1 MRYQGALLSA
11 LASIAFASDDATA
24 DNPLAVPDALPLD
37 DLRDIPVP
45 TYSVATG
52 TSQDIPYATSAAIA
66 EVAAQVAATP
76 LSVFPA
82 ATDVPINAAGTTD
95 SDEAGGDEGNPNVI
109 VNSGFISKREV
120 SGVSRQPRKRG
131 ACSPQPTIANFYNV
145 DLSTAAAFKAD
156 AIIASVASGA
166 STPTGYYQN
175 FKNLGAANSA
185 MNYLGYTVVDTGKGY
200 DVDYCAAKCD
210 AKAGCLSFNIYF
222 ERDPTVEPA
231 ASCPNPDAFANI
243 KCSFWGTG
251 LDATTANNKGQWR
264 NRFEVAIA
272 GSNAYTSYKLGGP
285 LDGWNG
291 PQKLDDAALN
301 APLWDCTDT
310 WTYLGYKLLQTGSV
324 DPRLCAAAC
333 DAQTA
338 YNKQHPSGPNAV
350 PCNAFGSY
358 ILNKSNSTGTYQQG
372 QMCTFY
378 TAYWDAKYA
387 KNTGDFDGA
396 VGATYKFTYSTFY
409 GKKDVQPTCGS
420 DYVSSSGTY
429 IKGGDAKRGSTNEA
443 KKVITA
449 SSLQPF
455 CSTLLGYI
463 TQTETS
469 TATSIVKPLTTLEVV
484 ATTTYV
490 AEETTATVTVSPNE
504 KRQAIE
510 TDGYIS
516 INTADYPNHLLPTE
530 SAAIVKRDATS
541 TPGALARFPA
551 TILSSA
557 CSLAVSSPTQ
567 TSTTTTTLTTSD
579 PVSTFITTVSTIS
592 IPSTSTS
599 TLTVTASPSPS
610 SPSSTICPAIASPI
624 PASLALK
631 TSACECT
638 YTASCGSLENQ
649 DGSCYYSIGSQGTYG
664 ECATQCDFF
673 ANCYQFHWNG
683 AGDKDCVLCAE
694 NGHRADAGVQGFAS
708 GTRTSCA
715 VDMGCEVRS

>member
-11 LASIAFASDDATA
+11 LASIALASDDTTA
-24 DNPLAVPDALPLD
+24 ENPLAVPDALPLD

-95 SDEAGGDEGNPNVI
+95 SDESNGDGGNPNVI
-109 VNSGFISKREV
+109 GKSESISKREV
-120 SGVSRQPRKRG
+120 SGVARQPRKRG
-131 ACSPQPTIANFYNV
+131 ACSPEPTIANFYNADV
-145 DLSTAAAFKAD
+145 SLAEAFRRD
-156 AIIASVASGA
+156 ASIASVASRA
-166 STPTGYYQN
+166 STPPGYFQN
-175 FKNLGAANSA
+175 FKNLDAANSA
-185 MNYLGYTVVDTGKGY
+185 MNYLGYTVVNTGKGY
-200 DVDYCAAKCD
+200 DVDYCAAKCN
-210 AKAGCLSFNIYF
+210 AKPGCLSFNIYF
-222 ERDPTVEPA
+222 ERDPTVEPGA
-231 ASCPNPDAFANI
+231 NCPDPEAFANI

-264 NRFEVAIA
+264 EKFEVVIA

-285 LDGWNG
+285 IDGWNG
-291 PQKLDDAALN
+291 PQKLDNAALN

-310 WTYLGYKLLQTGSV
+310 WTYLGYKLLQAGSV

-333 DAQTA
+333 DAQRA

-387 KNTGDFDGA
+387 KNTGGFDGA

-409 GKKDVQPTCGS
+409 GKQGVQPSCGPE
-420 DYVSSSGTY
+420 YVSSSGTY
-429 IKGGDAKRGSTNEA
+429 IKGGDVNKGSTNEA
-443 KKVITA
+443 KKAITDNK
-449 SSLQPF
+449 LQPF
-455 CSTLLGYI
+455 CSTLLDY
-463 TQTETS
+463 TTPTETA
-469 TATSIVKPLTTLEVV
+469 TATSVVSPLTTLEVV

-490 AEETTATVTVSPNE
+490 AEEATTTVKVSPNE

-516 INTADYPNHLLPTE
+516 VNTADYPNHLLLTE
-530 SAAIVKRDATS
+530 SAAIVKRGVAAAS

-557 CSLAVSSPTQ
+557 CSLAVTSPTQ
-567 TSTTTTTLTTSD
+567 TSTTTTTIATTA
-579 PVSTFITTVSTIS
+579 PVSILITTVSTIS
-592 IPSTSTS
+592 IPSTST
-599 TLTVTASPSPS
+599 
-610 SPSSTICPAIASPI
+610 
-624 PASLALK
+624 
-631 TSACECT
+631 
-638 YTASCGSLENQ
+638 
-649 DGSCYYSIGSQGTYG
+649 
-664 ECATQCDFF
+664 
-673 ANCYQFHWNG
+673 
-683 AGDKDCVLCAE
+683 
-694 NGHRADAGVQGFAS
+694 
-708 GTRTSCA
+708 
-715 VDMGCEVRS
+715 